1 MADIIIDSLIELIGI
16 IPIFVVVA
24 IILLF
29 LGKMVK

>member
-1 MADIIIDSLIELIGI
+1 MADIIINSLIELIGI

-24 IILLF
+24 IVLLF